1 MKTHTLEISIVCIAK
16 LLQGIFFLYGIFEL
30 KKNGVKLSEI
40 LQLVFESIRLLKCV
54 PGIPD
59 AVDLHVISV
68 KYFLLYTAISHWLV
82 VKSVLCKLI
91 CVVPSCM

>member
-16 LLQGIFFLYGIFEL
+16 LLQGIFFLYGTFEL
-30 KKNGVKLSEI
+30 KKNGVKLSQI

-68 KYFLLYTAISHWLV
+68 KYFLLYTAFSH
-82 VKSVLCKLI
+82 
-91 CVVPSCM
+91 

>member
-30 KKNGVKLSEI
+30 KKNGVKLSQI

-68 KYFLLYTAISHWLV
+68 KYFLLYTAISH
-82 VKSVLCKLI
+82 
-91 CVVPSCM
+91 

>member
-54 PGIPD
+54 AGIPD

-68 KYFLLYTAISHWLV
+68 KYFLLYTAFSH
-82 VKSVLCKLI
+82 
-91 CVVPSCM
+91 